1 MVAFGGSVMTGIVII
16 YSAVISSLQIG
27 TLSVR
32 KGKLFAFI
40 ALTYILWLKISPT
53 AKLTNKAKI
62 MGKNKLTFS
71 VVSNIIT
78 ANENER
84 RE

>member
-1 MVAFGGSVMTGIVII
+1 M
-16 YSAVISSLQIG
+16 ISSLQIG
-27 TLSVR
+27 TLSFR

-40 ALTYILWLKISPT
+40 ALIYILYSKISPT
-53 AKLTNKAKI
+53 AKLTNRAKI
-62 MGKNKLTFS
+62 IGKNKFTFS

-78 ANENER
+78 ARENES

>member
-1 MVAFGGSVMTGIVII
+1 M
-16 YSAVISSLQIG
+16 
-27 TLSVR
+27 
-32 KGKLFAFI
+32 
-40 ALTYILWLKISPT
+40 SPT

-62 MGKNKLTFS
+62 IGKNKLTFS

-78 ANENER
+78 ARENER

>member
-1 MVAFGGSVMTGIVII
+1 M
-16 YSAVISSLQIG
+16 
-27 TLSVR
+27 
-32 KGKLFAFI
+32 
-40 ALTYILWLKISPT
+40 SPT

-62 MGKNKLTFS
+62 IGKNKFTFS

-78 ANENER
+78 ARENER